1 MKNKELV
8 SIPAERIV
16 SQIYIIRGKK
26 VMLDRDLAELYDVET
41 KVLNQAVRRHARRF
55 PEDFM
60 FQLTKDELE
69 YWRSQFVTSNPAGK
83 MGLRR
88 QPRVFTEQGIAM
100 LASVGYP
107 RKAGHFGVGHVL
119 YGTKFKHEF
128 SHPAEDRPTWD
139 IGPKAA

>member
-100 LASVGYP
+100 LASVLNSE
-107 RKAGHFGVGHVL
+107 RAISVNIAIVRTFVRMRELLETNETLRAKL
-119 YGTKFKHEF
+119 
-128 SHPAEDRPTWD
+128 
-139 IGPKAA
+139 AA